1 MLKTITISIA
11 ALLFCYTA
19 QTIAEEIAIK
29 PDAPK
34 SYTVKEG
41 DTLWDISG
49 LYLQQ
54 PWQWPELWKLNPQV
68 VNPHL
73 IYPGDVLSLS
83 YDDSG
88 NPVLSV
94 NDESV
99 IKVSPDATETSTEG
113 EVLADVSNTEQPA
126 VEETAVADSSSDYS
140 SLGIRKLSPTARKK
154 LKSAKAITTLPLT
167 MIRPFLTYEQA
178 LSDKEIKDLPYVLGA
193 NELVKNA
200 GLGHILY
207 IEGQLEQGASYGI
220 YRKGK
225 AYIDPETEN
234 LLGYETVLVGTAKAF
249 RSGNADGSERASVA
263 VIDVKQEIRQGDR
276 LLPAAQGQSL
286 PAFFVMTKPEQSI
299 EGLIIDTTSD
309 LREFSKWDIV
319 VLNKGEL
326 SDIKAGH
333 MFSIY
338 RQSPSVVDTKNGPVY
353 SSDATKYQELTGGID
368 GEALIMP
375 REKIGQLMV
384 FKVSERTS
392 FAIVTDTKRPIR
404 VGDAIGDL

>member
-1 MLKTITISIA
+1 MLKTITTSIA

-19 QTIAEEIAIK
+19 QTIAEELAIK

-34 SYTVKEG
+34 TYTVKEG

-54 PWQWPELWKLNPQV
+54 PWQWPQLWKLNPQV

-83 YDDSG
+83 YDNQG

-94 NDESV
+94 NDENV
-99 IKVSPDATETSTEG
+99 IKVSPDTTDTSADGEVVADASQTEPGATE
-113 EVLADVSNTEQPA
+113 EVAT
-126 VEETAVADSSSDYS
+126 DYS
-140 SLGIRKLSPTARKK
+140 SMGIRKISPTARKK

-178 LSDKEIKDLPYVLGA
+178 LSDKEINVLPYVLGA
-193 NELVKNA
+193 NEQVKNA
-200 GLGHILY
+200 GQGHILY
-207 IEGQLEQGASYGI
+207 VRGELEQGASYGI

-225 AYIDPETEN
+225 AYIDPETDM

-249 RSGNADGSERASVA
+249 RAGSPDQNEPASVA

-326 SDIKAGH
+326 ADVKPGH

-338 RQSPSVVDTKNGPVY
+338 RKSPTVVDTKTGPVY
-353 SSDATKYQELTGGID
+353 QADATKYQKLTGGID
-368 GEALIMP
+368 GDALEMP
-375 REKIGQLMV
+375 REKVGQLMV

-392 FAIVTDTKRPIR
+392 FAIVTETKRPIR
-404 VGDAIGDL
+404 VGDEIGDL

>member
-1 MLKTITISIA
+1 MLKTITTSIA
-11 ALLFCYTA
+11 VLLFCYTA

-34 SYTVKEG
+34 TYTVKEG

-54 PWQWPELWKLNPQV
+54 PWQWPQLWKLNPQV
-68 VNPHL
+68 VNPDL
-73 IYPGDVLSLS
+73 IYPGDTLSLS
-83 YDDSG
+83 YDSAG

-94 NDESV
+94 NDENV
-99 IKVSPDATETSTEG
+99 IKVSPDA
-113 EVLADVSNTEQPA
+113 
-126 VEETAVADSSSDYS
+126 ADSAPVQDSAATSDTSSDYS
-140 SLGIRKLSPTARKK
+140 SLGIRKLSPSARKT

-178 LSDKEIKDLPYVLGA
+178 LSDKEIQGLPYVLGA
-193 NELVKNA
+193 NEQVKNA
-200 GLGHILY
+200 GQGHTLY
-207 IEGQLEQGASYGI
+207 VRGQLDQGASYGI

-225 AYIDPETEN
+225 AYIDPETQL
-234 LLGYETVLVGTAKAF
+234 LLGYETQLVGTAKAF
-249 RSGNADGSERASVA
+249 RSGNAEGTEPASVT
-263 VIDVKQEIRQGDR
+263 VIDVKQEIKQGDR

-299 EGLIIDTTSD
+299 EGIIIDTTSD
-309 LREFSKWDIV
+309 LREFAKWDIV

-326 SDIKAGH
+326 ADVKPGY

-338 RQSPSVVDTKNGPVY
+338 RQSPGVVDTKTGPVY
-353 SSDATKYQELTGGID
+353 IDDASKYQRVTGGID
-368 GEALIMP
+368 GDALEMP
-375 REKIGQLMV
+375 REKVGELMV

-392 FAIVTDTKRPIR
+392 FAIVTGTKKPIR
-404 VGDAIGDL
+404 VGDEIGDL